1 MAASEV
7 RIHRAAVAAAA
18 GGVAGLRYCQVAVAL
33 VTPMR
38 RRLLSPDT
46 YSANEGERRGRAC
59 AVLFFT
65 VGAPE
70 LTYVVRVERALI
82 LSAERLSFKRRRRP
96 HV

>member
-7 RIHRAAVAAAA
+7 RIHRAAMAAAA

-46 YSANEGERRGRAC
+46 YRTQKGVDALVRYYCSQL
-59 AVLFFT
+59 VL
-65 VGAPE
+65 PN
-70 LTYVVRVERALI
+70 
-82 LSAERLSFKRRRRP
+82 
-96 HV
+96 